1 MKTIRYGVFETNSSS
16 VHSLTV
22 CTENEYEKF
31 KNGNMLLNTMDNE
44 LYEKNE
50 AVEISKSD
58 FEEDKKEHYYGIS
71 DDDTWNEEYMKKR
84 FVSYDT
90 YVNDME
96 YETFAHNYTTP
107 NGEKIIAFGYY
118 G

>member
-1 MKTIRYGVFETNSSS
+1 MKVIRRSVFETNSSS

-31 KNGNMLLNTMDNE
+31 KNGNMLLKTNDE
-44 LYEKNE
+44 KLYGKKE